1 MDPFSVALG
10 TLSIAQAALQSI
22 NTLIYAINAIKDA
35 PSVIVELKNELAAVN
50 AIKDAPSVIVELK
63 NELAAVNAILI
74 ALNDAQR
81 DKKLEALTLEAK
93 TALQLAITNC
103 ARACDNFSTKLKQW
117 TKQSNE
123 KIHWWDRVRIGL
135 FAEATIEAL
144 SKQLSCCKSTM
155 STAVSTAVFGLREK
169 EITIS
174 QKMIEIDEQNTET
187 EKALQQVNTAQYTDD
202 SDPSGLIEQLQ
213 DQRITLDLSRKFLEN
228 LLSEAHHIRTGQKI
242 TKIDMSIGGKLL
254 VGLINYESSREEVRQ
269 EIHDVKA
276 TSHGKGV
283 VGMVKGFDVNSF
295 FKD

>member
-10 TLSIAQAALQSI
+10 TLSIAEAALQSI
-22 NTLIYAINAIKDA
+22 NTLIYAI
-35 PSVIVELKNELAAVN
+35 N

-117 TKQSNE
+117 TKHSNE

-155 STAVSTAVFGLREK
+155 STAVSTAVLLTTATSTSINDTMQSGLREK

-174 QKMIEIDEQNTET
+174 QRMIEIDEQNTET
-187 EKALQQVNTAQYTDD
+187 EKALQQANTAQYTDD

-213 DQRITLDLSRKFLEN
+213 DQRIALDLSRKFLEN

-242 TKIDMSIGGKLL
+242 TKVDMSDGGKLL

-269 EIHDVKA
+269 EIRDVKA

>member
-1 MDPFSVALG
+1 MDPFSVAVG
-10 TLSIAQAALQSI
+10 TLSIVDAALQSI
-22 NTLIYAINAIKDA
+22 NTLTYAINAIKDL
-35 PSVIVELKNELAAVN
+35 PGVIV
-50 AIKDAPSVIVELK
+50 DLK

-74 ALNDAQR
+74 ALDDAQR

-103 ARACDNFSTKLKQW
+103 ARACGNFSTKLKQW
-117 TKQSNE
+117 TKHSNE

-155 STAVSTAVFGLREK
+155 STAVSTAVLLTTATSTSINDTMQSGLREK

-187 EKALQQVNTAQYTDD
+187 EKALQQANTAQYTDD

-213 DQRITLDLSRKFLEN
+213 DQRIALDLSRKFLEN

-242 TKIDMSIGGKLL
+242 TKADMSDGGKLL

-276 TSHGKGV
+276 TSRGKGV

>member
-10 TLSIAQAALQSI
+10 TLSIVDAAFQSI
-22 NTLIYAINAIKDA
+22 NTLIYAINAIKDV
-35 PSVIVELKNELAAVN
+35 PGVIV
-50 AIKDAPSVIVELK
+50 DLK

-74 ALNDAQR
+74 ALDDAQR

-93 TALQLAITNC
+93 TALQLAVTNC
-103 ARACDNFSTKLKQW
+103 GRACDKFSKKLKQW
-117 TKQSNE
+117 TKHSDE
-123 KIHWWDRVRIGL
+123 KLHWWDRVRVGL

-155 STAVSTAVFGLREK
+155 STAVSTAVLGLREK

-174 QKMIEIDEQNTET
+174 QKMIEIDEQDTET
-187 EKALQQVNTAQYTDD
+187 EKALQQANTAQYTDGT
-202 SDPSGLIEQLQ
+202 DPSGLIEQLQ
-213 DQRITLDLSRKFLEN
+213 DQRIALDLSREFLEN

-242 TKIDMSIGGKLL
+242 TKVDMSDGGKLL

-283 VGMVKGFDVNSF
+283 VGMVKGLDVNSF
-295 FKD
+295 FDD